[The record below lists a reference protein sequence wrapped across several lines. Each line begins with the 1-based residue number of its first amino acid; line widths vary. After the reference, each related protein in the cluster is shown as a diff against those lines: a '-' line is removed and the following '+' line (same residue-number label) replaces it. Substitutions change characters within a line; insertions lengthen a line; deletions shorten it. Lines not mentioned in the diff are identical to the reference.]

1 MYEPPRNKD
10 DIHYDLGERVGK
22 GLLRVHDK
30 KMEQYYMNKRAF
42 YNGYIKGRE
51 QAIQEAEEKEMHST
65 MQNKSAMQKEN
76 TMQKCKHCG
85 SNNIYLKPNAMHIEV
100 RCKNCGKWNKFVG
113 VEEKNEMLRIGVP
126 MEDLPSCATFKQ
138 HVDEYIAKK
147 DDVPW

>member
-1 MYEPPRNKD
+1 MNDVPRNKD

-22 GLLRVHDK
+22 GLLRFHDK

-42 YNGYIKGRE
+42 YDGFIKGRE

-76 TMQKCKHCG
+76 AMQLCKHCN
-85 SNNIYLKPNAMHIEV
+85 SKNIFMKQNAMHIEV
-100 RCKNCGKWNKFVG
+100 RCKDCGKW
-113 VEEKNEMLRIGVP
+113 I
-126 MEDLPSCATFKQ
+126 
-138 HVDEYIAKK
+138 KK